1 MFCKV
6 CGKELADRAI
16 FCGNCGTKIE
26 REAVVE
32 KAEEVADTVAEAVAE
47 EVTEAVDAVE
57 EVVAETEAKI
67 EEEVTAVFEDAEDKV
82 QDVVEEAVAVAEE
95 EVVAPVE
102 ETVETVADA
111 VEEVADAAVA
121 AVEDVTKT
129 VEAAPAAEKTAFS
142 EKISQLNNTADTTAD
157 YDAADIEKNK
167 IMAVLAYIIFLIPL
181 LAAKDSRFARFHTNQ
196 GLVLFIS
203 AIIFSIVAVIPIIG
217 WIIAPIIGLLI
228 TVLAIIGI
236 INALNGRT
244 KELPIIGKFK
254 ILK

>member
-1 MFCKV
+1 MKTQKFCPD
-6 CGKELADRAI
+6 CGAA
-16 FCGNCGTKIE
+16 
-26 REAVVE
+26 
-32 KAEEVADTVAEAVAE
+32 
-47 EVTEAVDAVE
+47 
-57 EVVAETEAKI
+57 AET
-67 EEEVTAVFEDAEDKV
+67 VTSPD
-82 QDVVEEAVAVAEE
+82 
-95 EVVAPVE
+95 
-102 ETVETVADA
+102 T
-111 VEEVADAAVA
+111 
-121 AVEDVTKT
+121 
-129 VEAAPAAEKTAFS
+129 EAAPAAEKTDFS

-203 AIIFSIVAVIPIIG
+203 AIIFSIVAAIPIIG